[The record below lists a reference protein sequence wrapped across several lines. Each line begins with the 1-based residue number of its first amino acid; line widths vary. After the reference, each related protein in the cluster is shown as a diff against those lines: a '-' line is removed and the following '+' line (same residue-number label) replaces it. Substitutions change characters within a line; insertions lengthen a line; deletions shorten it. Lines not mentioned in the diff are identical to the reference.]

1 MLKLRYLFED
11 FELAKRALENWAHD
25 TASLDGLLRQF
36 RISSNAIY
44 PFACGGN
51 TCFLRLSP
59 AGEKLRDNLA
69 GELEYIMYL
78 QAHGYAA
85 LCPVPAQN
93 GKYLTTVSKDS
104 TEYYACAFRKV
115 PGIPIEDTDY
125 SEEIMLAYGNALA
138 QLHNLSSA
146 FSPKTKKW
154 AHDEVFV
161 WIKQTLTEYHAPE
174 SALRELETLMH
185 EFSALPM
192 RQDNYGLVHYDF
204 EPDNV
209 FYDPGSKKCSVIDF
223 DDSMYHWYALDLEQ
237 VFDCLKQE
245 LGADA
250 LPSAKDSFLRG
261 YTKLRPY
268 TQEMEDSLVL
278 MRRFID
284 LYGYARLIRCVSEH
298 FRTEPEWLIKLRLK
312 LNRTIEQR
320 EQGFEK
326 RHTPISG

>member
-1 MLKLRYLFED
+1 MLKLRFLFED
-11 FELAKRALENWAHD
+11 FDLAKRALENWAHD

-44 PFACGGN
+44 PFAHDGK

-59 AGEKLRDNLA
+59 AGEKQKNNLA
-69 GELEYIMYL
+69 GELEFILYL
-78 QAHGYAA
+78 RAHGYAA
-85 LCPVPAQN
+85 LCPIPAHN
-93 GKYLTTVSKDS
+93 GEYLATVSKDS
-104 TEYYACAFRKV
+104 TEYHACAFRKV

-125 SEEIMLAYGNALA
+125 SAEIMLAYGNALA

-146 FSPKTKKW
+146 FLPETKKW
-154 AHDEVFV
+154 THDDVFV
-161 WIKQTLTEYHAPE
+161 WIRQTLAEYHAPE
-174 SALRELETLMH
+174 PALRELEALVH
-185 EFSALPM
+185 EFRALPV

-223 DDSMYHWYALDLEQ
+223 DDGMYHWYALDLEQ
-237 VFDCLKQE
+237 VFDCLRKE

-250 LPSAKDSFLRG
+250 FPSAKDAFLRG

-268 TQEMEDSLVL
+268 TQETEESLAL

-298 FRTEPEWLIKLRLK
+298 FRTEPDWLIKLREK
-312 LNRTIEQR
+312 LNRIIEQR
-320 EQGFEK
+320 EQGFGK
-326 RHTPISG
+326 RHAPISG